1 MRSRCRGMLL
11 AYKGDTRCT
20 LGQWYEN
27 TQAQPDVQEI
37 YFQHDSVLRF
47 HLMQGNGNEQ
57 FLARIEFLLKVSPL
71 DTSDKFIDM
80 VYGVSAHVTFLF

>member
-1 MRSRCRGMLL
+1 MLL

-71 DTSDKFIDM
+71 DTSDKFIDI